1 MAAINVKNTVKITNF
16 SDVNAEYE
24 ALEAIIPGM
33 LLKQVSGLE
42 TIEIHDVQGGNVIPM
57 FAVEN
62 ELEGEGVDDDF
73 AAGDKIQVWIP
84 GRGDI
89 VNALLRDEETI
100 TIGEFL
106 MSDGEGRLMSLAI
119 TAGESGE
126 AEAIRPIVGVAVEN
140 VDLSTLPEG
149 SESSAGGT
157 YHNPR
162 IMVRII

>member
-1 MAAINVKNTVKITNF
+1 MAKNTIKIENY
-16 SDVNAEYE
+16 SDVNKEYV
-24 ALEAIIPGM
+24 AAEAIIPGM
-33 LLKQVSGLE
+33 LLQPVSGAA
-42 TIEIHDVQGGNVIPM
+42 TIEIHDTQGGNVLPM
-57 FAVEN
+57 FAFEN
-62 ELEGEGVDDDF
+62 ELEGEGIDDDF

-84 GRGDI
+84 GRGDV

-100 TIGEFL
+100 VIGDWL
-106 MSDGEGRLMSLAI
+106 MSDGEGRLMLLAI

-126 AEAIRPIVGVAVEN
+126 VEATRPAVGVAIED
-140 VDLSTLPEG
+140 VDLATLPEG